1 MKVVVIGGG
10 WSGCAVHLKRHQKN
24 TQKSV
29 FFYFKFIFNPSAPSQ
44 TIQSIIFCIYIC
56 LSVIFNLSHLD
67 NIKII
72 LS

>member
-29 FFYFKFIFNPSAPSQ
+29 FFFI
-44 TIQSIIFCIYIC
+44 
-56 LSVIFNLSHLD
+56 LNLYLTHQLHPKLY
-67 NIKII
+67 N
-72 LS
+72 L